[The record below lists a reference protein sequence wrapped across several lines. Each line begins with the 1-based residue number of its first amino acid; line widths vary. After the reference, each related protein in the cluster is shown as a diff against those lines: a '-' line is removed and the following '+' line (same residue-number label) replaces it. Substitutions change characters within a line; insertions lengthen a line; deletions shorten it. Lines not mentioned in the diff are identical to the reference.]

1 MTYLLLLLEFPHL
14 RALRLFAFGR
24 HPANV
29 RHSLLTM
36 GGKGT
41 GGGSGRKGGGGG
53 GYGGGGHV
61 SWGNGG
67 GGYGG
72 GGYGGGDGGYGGGGG
87 YGVGGGKSS
96 GGGGG
101 GKSSGGGGG
110 GDSSRVPSVDPVD
123 YGWSHTG
130 GNSTSRVDFY
140 ERDGAKMDYY
150 PSTGTVK
157 TSMDHPTQGRTQMFR
172 RDLDNADFGGV
183 CENPRT
189 HTGHGYQTK
198 GGKGE
203 Y

>member
-1 MTYLLLLLEFPHL
+1 MSGE
-14 RALRLFAFGR
+14 
-24 HPANV
+24 
-29 RHSLLTM
+29 
-36 GGKGT
+36 GK
-41 GGGSGRKGGGGG
+41 GGGSGGKGGVGG
-53 GYGGGGHV
+53 GYGGGGY
-61 SWGNGG
+61 GKGGKGG

-72 GGYGGGDGGYGGGGG
+72 GGYGGGDGGYSGGGG
-87 YGVGGGKSS
+87 YGG

-110 GDSSRVPSVDPVD
+110 GSSSRVLSVDPVD

-130 GNSTSRVDFY
+130 GNSTSRVEFY

-157 TSMDHPTQGRTQMFR
+157 TSMDHPTQGHTQMFR
-172 RDLDNADFGGV
+172 RDLDDASVGGV

-198 GGKGE
+198 GGKGG